1 MDHHRGR
8 SARDDVVVAERILME
23 FTVQKLLPKLRS
35 GRRLTIVGSNV
46 PAFSFQG
53 AWDGGC
59 ALHATAMAIAMLG
72 RLSDPLR
79 VPSRRHGPEAAFWEL
94 VWPFYL
100 DGVTLEELEALIWE
114 LGWGL
119 RPTVFEGSHANVLQ
133 FCEREVL
140 SGRPVIVT
148 WRQLRRA
155 ALHAVLAVGIEGRQT
170 GRAFEAHSLL
180 LIDSAE
186 TEPTLTAYN
195 ARLTWGTGRSSRPNE
210 SVRYIT
216 AFDERKIVLIGA
228 MSIRAGKP
236 P

>member
-1 MDHHRGR
+1 
-8 SARDDVVVAERILME
+8 ME

-79 VPSRRHGPEAAFWEL
+79 VPSRRRGPEAAFWEL
-94 VWPFYL
+94 AWPFYL
-100 DGVTLEELEALIWE
+100 SGVTLEELENLILE

-119 RPTVFEGSHANVLQ
+119 RPTLFEGAHANIFR
-133 FCEREVL
+133 FCEQEILR
-140 SGRPVIVT
+140 SRPVIVT

-155 ALHAVLAVGIEGRQT
+155 ALHATLIVGIEGRQI
-170 GRAFEAHSLL
+170 GRDFEGHTLL
-180 LIDSAE
+180 VIDSAE
-186 TEPTLTAYN
+186 AEPMLAAHN
-195 ARLTWGTGRSSRPNE
+195 ARLTWSAERRGRQSGYA
-210 SVRYIT
+210 RYVT
-216 AFDERKIVLIGA
+216 AFDERKVVLVGA

>member
-1 MDHHRGR
+1 
-8 SARDDVVVAERILME
+8 ME
-23 FTVQKLLPKLRS
+23 FTVQKLLPELQS
-35 GRRLTIVGSNV
+35 GRRLKITGSNF

-72 RLSDPLR
+72 HLSDPLR
-79 VPSRRHGPEAAFWEL
+79 VPSRRSGPEAAFWEL
-94 VWPFYL
+94 AWPFYL
-100 DGVTLEELEALIWE
+100 SGVTLEELESLILE

-119 RPTVFEGSHANVLQ
+119 RPTIFEGSHANVFR
-133 FCEREVL
+133 FCEQEVL

-148 WRQLRRA
+148 WRRLSRA
-155 ALHAVLAVGIEGRQT
+155 ALHAVLAVGVEGRQT

-186 TEPTLTAYN
+186 TEPVLAVHN
-195 ARLTWGTGRSSRPNE
+195 ARLTWASERRGRQNGYA
-210 SVRYIT
+210 RYDT
-216 AFDERKIVLIGA
+216 AFDERKVVLVGA
-228 MSIRAGKP
+228 MSIRSGKP

>member
-1 MDHHRGR
+1 
-8 SARDDVVVAERILME
+8 ME

-79 VPSRRHGPEAAFWEL
+79 VSSRRRGPEAAFWEL
-94 VWPFYL
+94 AWPFYL
-100 DGVTLEELEALIWE
+100 SGVTLEELENLILE

-119 RPTVFEGSHANVLQ
+119 RPTLFEGAHANVFR
-133 FCEREVL
+133 FCEQEVL
-140 SGRPVIVT
+140 CGRPVIVT

-155 ALHAVLAVGIEGRQT
+155 ALHATLIVGIEGRQV
-170 GRAFEAHSLL
+170 GRDFEGHTLL
-180 LIDSAE
+180 VIDSAE
-186 TEPTLTAYN
+186 TEPLLAAHN
-195 ARLTWGTGRSSRPNE
+195 ARLTWSTERHSRQ
-210 SVRYIT
+210 SGYARYVT
-216 AFDERKIVLIGA
+216 AFDERKIVLVGA